1 MESQAN
7 PNAAQKHQKGQPD
20 SQKLS
25 NLDLGESLAWSS
37 TGGTDKVARAKR
49 KVEAVLG
56 KLASDLRRHQ
66 LEETSAGQGSLDQ
79 AVRAARAH
87 EEEVVGLQ
95 QTQQRES
102 EMKSILAQEKDQVK
116 QIKQAK
122 VLLRLPSRH

>member
-1 MESQAN
+1 M
-7 PNAAQKHQKGQPD
+7 
-20 SQKLS
+20 
-25 NLDLGESLAWSS
+25 
-37 TGGTDKVARAKR
+37 ARAKR